1 MSKVRAQAYLQDVE
15 PYLPGDFAVEGV
27 TEIIKL
33 SSNES
38 LLGASSAVTA
48 ALSTMKGDTHT
59 YPDSFS
65 TEVREAI
72 GRTYGLDPQRVV
84 CESGSEPLI
93 NLLARAYA
101 GSGDEILYSQYGFI
115 AYKLAA
121 EAVGATPVSAPEV
134 GHTTD
139 VDALLT
145 SVSDRTRIV
154 FLANPNNPTGTRIP
168 FSEVRRLREGLP
180 ESVLLVLDAAYAE
193 FNQDDTYYD
202 GSELVDDDPGNVVV
216 LHTFSKIY
224 GLAALRLGWAYCPAE
239 VRDVLNQLRGVFT
252 VSTAAQVAGVAA
264 LEDSKH
270 TDTVVEHTSRWRA
283 WLTEELSTLG
293 LNVLPSYANFVCVE
307 FAGAEAAEAAD
318 LALRQR
324 GLIPRTLKEYGL
336 ADCLRITI
344 GLEVHCRAVVD
355 VLSELMSGNSRP

>member
-1 MSKVRAQAYLQDVE
+1 MSKVRAHAYLQDVE

-38 LLGASSAVTA
+38 LLGASPAVEA
-48 ALSTMKGDTHT
+48 ALSTMKSDTHI

-72 GRTYGLDPQRVV
+72 GRTYGLDPHRIV

-93 NLLARAYA
+93 NLLARAYS
-101 GSGDEILYSQYGFI
+101 GPGDEILYSQYGFI

-121 EAVGATPVSAPEV
+121 EACGAIPVSAPEV
-134 GHTTD
+134 EHTTD
-139 VDALLT
+139 VDALLA

-180 ESVLLVLDAAYAE
+180 ESVLLILDAAYAE
-193 FNQDDTYYD
+193 FNEDDTYHD

-224 GLAALRLGWAYCPAE
+224 GLAALRLGWAYGPLGVC
-239 VRDVLNQLRGVFT
+239 DVMNQLRGVFT
-252 VSTAAQVAGVAA
+252 VSSAAQVAGVAA
-264 LEDSKH
+264 LEDRKY
-270 TDTVVEHTSRWRA
+270 TNTVVEHTSRWRA
-283 WLTEELSTLG
+283 WLTEALSTLG
-293 LNVLPSYANFVCVE
+293 LNVLPSYGNFVCVE
-307 FAGAEAAEAAD
+307 FASAQAAEAAD

-324 GLIPRTLKEYGL
+324 GLIPRTLREYGL

-355 VLSELMSGNSRP
+355 VLRDLVREG